1 MIIFHVLNGIKY
13 LVNVKSVLYQNIH
26 FISRKGLVYG
36 KEATGGERER
46 ETELARAIVLFQ
58 QLSDTSWVSSH
69 LIRFC
74 HYLPG
79 VNVRFH
85 RFKGSVPKD
94 CLLFR
99 CQLQV
104 LAIPEHFFPTVYKY
118 RVSMVPLQ
126 DLIIC

>member
-1 MIIFHVLNGIKY
+1 MIIFHALNGIKY
-13 LVNVKSVLYQNIH
+13 VVNVKSVLYQNIH
-26 FISRKGLVYG
+26 FTSRRGWFMGRRLL
-36 KEATGGERER
+36 GEREK

-58 QLSDTSWVSSH
+58 QSSDTRWVSSH

-85 RFKGSVPKD
+85 RFKDSVPKD

-104 LAIPEHFFPTVYKY
+104 LAIPEHFCPTVYKY
-118 RVSMVPLQ
+118 RVPMVPLQ